1 MFTKQ
6 IFLLNFYRL
15 NLLKVLMNKKLLTI
29 LAGLICG
36 LNIGIVRADPPMQ
49 PFYADVMK
57 MTPQGKLGQVIKQE
71 SIATSVKGAQAWRIA
86 YISSDIA
93 ERKTIS
99 TGLVVAPVGQAPAG
113 GRPVMS
119 WAHGTTGS
127 AQNCG
132 PSQVINPAAPLNEYF
147 LVGGNSWTDYGI
159 PAVEEF
165 IKEGYVLVATDYQ
178 GLGGGGRHQ
187 YSVAATNAMDTLN
200 AARAAISI
208 KEAGAGKKT
217 LVYGWSQGGGAAI
230 ALAGMPE
237 YIKQTGTVADNI
249 DIIGF
254 VALAPQDISI
264 LAPAGKL
271 DQAAADKYF
280 QSSQKMF
287 LDNVF
292 NFTHAT
298 MYYWGTQAA
307 FPNLKLSDIFT
318 DEGVKVAN
326 EIYNN
331 KCMHAASDTF
341 NFNYG
346 TSYASLL
353 KQTPANTVAWAQ
365 AMQKGGVPVVK
376 PVAPVQIYFGSKDT
390 AVPPMMHKLY
400 QEQMCKLGGNVGRM
414 QLPGEQSHFTTP
426 GSSKPFYLS
435 WVKDR
440 VAGKSLANACPK
452 N

>member
-1 MFTKQ
+1 MKSIAHFS
-6 IFLLNFYRL
+6 LL
-15 NLLKVLMNKKLLTI
+15 VLGTSL
-29 LAGLICG
+29 
-36 LNIGIVRADPPMQ
+36 GIMSSTVYADPPMP
-49 PFYADVMK
+49 PFYTSVMK
-57 MTPQGKLGQVIKQE
+57 MSPEGKLGQVIKQE
-71 SIATSVKGAQAWRIA
+71 AISTPVKGAQAWKIA
-86 YISSDIA
+86 YISSDVSG
-93 ERKTIS
+93 RKTIA
-99 TGLVVAPVGQAPAG
+99 TGLVVSPIGSAPVG
-113 GRPVMS
+113 GRPVMT

-132 PSQVINPAAPLNEYF
+132 PSQVIDPAVPLNEYF

-159 PAVEEF
+159 PALEEF

-187 YSVAATNAMDTLN
+187 YSVAVTNGMDTIN
-200 AARAAISI
+200 AARAAGSM
-208 KEAGAGKKT
+208 KETGANKKT
-217 LVYGWSQGGGAAI
+217 LVYGWSQGGGATI

-237 YIKQTGTVADNI
+237 YIKQTGTASDNLEI
-249 DIIGF
+249 LGF

-271 DQAAADKYF
+271 DQVTADKYF
-280 QSSQKMF
+280 QDSQKMF

-298 MYYWGTQAA
+298 MFYWGTQAA
-307 FPNLKLSDIFT
+307 FPNLKLTDIFT
-318 DEGVKVAN
+318 DEGVKIAN
-326 EIYNN
+326 EIYSN
-331 KCMHAASDTF
+331 KCMHTASDTF

-346 TSYASLL
+346 SSYASLL
-353 KQTPANTVAWAQ
+353 KQKPTNTVAWAQ
-365 AMQKGGVPVVK
+365 AMLKGGVPVVK
-376 PVAPVQIYFGSKDT
+376 PIAPIQIYFGSKDT

-400 QEQMCKLGGNVGRM
+400 QEQACKLGGNVGRM

-426 GSSKPFYLS
+426 GSSKPLYVS

-440 VAGKSLANACPK
+440 VAGKPLANACPQ

>member
-1 MFTKQ
+1 MKKTLSTLVVG
-6 IFLLNFYRL
+6 FLL
-15 NLLKVLMNKKLLTI
+15 
-29 LAGLICG
+29 G
-36 LNIGIVRADPPMQ
+36 IGFSAAHADPPMQ
-49 PFYADVMK
+49 PFYAAVMK
-57 MTPQGKLGQVIKQE
+57 MAPEGKLGQVIKQE
-71 SIATSVKGAQAWRIA
+71 KIATPIKGAQAWKIA
-86 YISSDIA
+86 YISSDVSG
-93 ERKTIS
+93 RKTIS
-99 TGLVVAPVGQAPAG
+99 TGLVVAPTGATPVG

-132 PSQVINPAAPLNEYF
+132 PSQVFDPAVPLNEYF

-159 PAVEEF
+159 PAADEF

-200 AARAAISI
+200 AARAAVSM
-208 KEAGAGKKT
+208 KETGANKKT

-237 YIKQTGTVADNI
+237 YIKQTGTVSDNL
-249 DIIGF
+249 DIVGF

-271 DQAAADKYF
+271 DQATADKYF
-280 QSSQKMF
+280 QDSQKMF

-298 MYYWGTQAA
+298 MFYWGTQAA

-326 EIYNN
+326 EIYSN

-346 TSYASLL
+346 SSYANLL
-353 KQTPANTVAWAQ
+353 KQKPSNTVAWAD

-376 PVAPVQIYFGSKDT
+376 PVAPVQIYFGTKDT

-400 QEQMCKLGGNVGRM
+400 QAQACKLGGNVGRM

-440 VAGKSLANACPK
+440 LAGKPLANSCPQE
-452 N
+452 

>member
-1 MFTKQ
+1 
-6 IFLLNFYRL
+6 
-15 NLLKVLMNKKLLTI
+15 MNKKLLTI

-93 ERKTIS
+93 GRKTIS

-159 PAVEEF
+159 PAIEEF

-200 AARAAISI
+200 AARAAISM
-208 KEAGAGKKT
+208 KETGAGKKT
-217 LVYGWSQGGGAAI
+217 LVYGWSQGGGATI

>member
-1 MFTKQ
+1 MK
-6 IFLLNFYRL
+6 R
-15 NLLKVLMNKKLLTI
+15 I
-29 LAGLICG
+29 LSTVALGSLFAISFSTTHA
-36 LNIGIVRADPPMQ
+36 NPPMQ
-49 PFYADVMK
+49 PFYASAMK
-57 MTPQGKLGQVIKQE
+57 MAPEGKLGQVIKQE
-71 SIATSVKGAQAWRIA
+71 SIATSVKGAQAWKIA
-86 YISSDIA
+86 YISSDISG
-93 ERKTIS
+93 RKTIS
-99 TGLVVAPVGQAPAG
+99 TGLVVSPVGPAPAG
-113 GRPVMS
+113 GRPVMT

-132 PSQVINPAAPLNEYF
+132 PSQVIDPAAPLNEYF

-178 GLGGGGRHQ
+178 GLGSGGRHQ
-187 YSVAATNAMDTLN
+187 YSVAATNGMDTLN
-200 AARAAISI
+200 AARAAVSM
-208 KEAGAGKKT
+208 KETGASKKT
-217 LVYGWSQGGGAAI
+217 LVYGWSQGGGATI
-230 ALAGMPE
+230 ALAGMPD
-237 YIKQTGTVADNI
+237 YIKQTGTAADNL

-264 LAPAGKL
+264 LGPAGKL
-271 DQAAADKYF
+271 DQAAADKYL
-280 QSSQKMF
+280 QGSQKMF

-307 FPNLKLSDIFT
+307 FPHLKLSDIFT

-326 EIYNN
+326 DIYSNE
-331 KCMHAASDTF
+331 CMHAASDTF

-346 TSYASLL
+346 SSYANLL
-353 KQTPANTVAWAQ
+353 KQAPTNTMAWAQ
-365 AMQKGGVPVVK
+365 AMQKGGVPVAK
-376 PVAPVQIYFGSKDT
+376 PIAPVQIYFGSKDT

-400 QEQMCKLGGNVGRM
+400 QEQICKLGGNVGRM

-426 GSSKPFYLS
+426 GSSKPFYLA

-440 VAGKSLANACPK
+440 VAGKPLANACPQ

>member
-1 MFTKQ
+1 
-6 IFLLNFYRL
+6 
-15 NLLKVLMNKKLLTI
+15 MNKKLLTI

-93 ERKTIS
+93 GRKTIS
-99 TGLVVAPVGQAPAG
+99 TGLVVAPIGQAPAG
-113 GRPVMS
+113 GRPVIS

-159 PAVEEF
+159 PAIEEF

-200 AARAAISI
+200 AARAAISM
-208 KEAGAGKKT
+208 KETGAGKKT
-217 LVYGWSQGGGAAI
+217 LVYGWSQGGGATI

-326 EIYNN
+326 EIYTN

>member
-1 MFTKQ
+1 MKKILSTLALGS
-6 IFLLNFYRL
+6 LLAVALSSAHAN
-15 NLLKVLMNKKLLTI
+15 
-29 LAGLICG
+29 
-36 LNIGIVRADPPMQ
+36 PPMQ
-49 PFYADVMK
+49 SFYTSVMN
-57 MTPQGKLGQVIKQE
+57 MAPEGKLGQVIKKE
-71 SIATSVKGAQAWRIA
+71 VIETSVKGAQAWKIA

-93 ERKTIS
+93 GRKTIS
-99 TGLVVAPVGQAPAG
+99 TGLVVAPAGPAPAG
-113 GRPVMS
+113 GRPVMT

-132 PSQVINPAAPLNEYF
+132 PSQVLNPAVPLNEYF

-159 PAVEEF
+159 PALEEF
-165 IKEGYVLVATDYQ
+165 LKEGYVLVATDYQ

-187 YSVAATNAMDTLN
+187 YSVAATNAMDTIN
-200 AARAAISI
+200 AARAAVSMQ
-208 KEAGAGKKT
+208 ETGANKKT

-230 ALAGMPE
+230 ALAGMPD
-237 YIKQTGTVADNI
+237 YIKQVGTVADNL
-249 DIIGF
+249 DVVGF

-271 DQAAADKYF
+271 DQATADKYF
-280 QSSQKMF
+280 QDSQKMF

-298 MYYWGTQAA
+298 MFYWGTQAA
-307 FPNLKLSDIFT
+307 FPNLKLTDIFT
-318 DEGVKVAN
+318 EEGEKVAN

-346 TSYASLL
+346 TTYARLL
-353 KQTPANTVAWAQ
+353 KEKPVNTIAWAE
-365 AMQKGGVPVVK
+365 AMLKGGVPVVK
-376 PVAPVQIYFGSKDT
+376 PMAPIQIYFGSKDT

-400 QEQMCKLGGNVGRM
+400 QEQACKLGGNVGRM

-426 GSSKPFYLS
+426 ASSKPFYLS

-440 VAGKSLANACPK
+440 LEGKPLPNACPA

>member
-1 MFTKQ
+1 MKSG
-6 IFLLNFYRL
+6 I
-15 NLLKVLMNKKLLTI
+15 K
-29 LAGLICG
+29 GLIFT
-36 LNIGIVRADPPMQ
+36 GICFATISAWANPPVA
-49 PFYADVMK
+49 PFYEDVAK
-57 MTPQGKLGQVIKQE
+57 MTPNGKLGQIIKKEQ
-71 SIATSVKGAQAWRIA
+71 IKTSVKGAQAWKIA
-86 YISSDIA
+86 YISSDVA
-93 ERKTIS
+93 DRKTIS
-99 TGLVVAPVGQAPAG
+99 TGLIVAPIGQAPKE
-113 GRPVMS
+113 GRPILAWV
-119 WAHGTTGS
+119 HGTTGS

-132 PSQVINPAAPLNEYF
+132 PSQIINPASPLNEYF
-147 LVGGNSWTDYGI
+147 LMNGNSWTDYGI
-159 PAVEEF
+159 PNVEQF
-165 IKEGYVLVATDYQ
+165 IGEGYVVVATDYQ

-187 YSVAATNAMDTLN
+187 YSVAATNAMDTIN
-200 AARAAISI
+200 AARAAASM
-208 KEAGAGKKT
+208 KEASANKKT

-230 ALAGMPE
+230 ALAGMPQ
-237 YIKQTGTVADNI
+237 YIKQTGTAADNL
-249 DIIGF
+249 DVVGF

-271 DQAAADKYF
+271 DQAGADKYF
-280 QSSQKMF
+280 QDSQKMF
-287 LDNVF
+287 LSNIF

-298 MYYWGTQAA
+298 MFYWGTQAA

-326 EIYNN
+326 EIYSN

-353 KQTPANTVAWAQ
+353 KQKPDNTVAWAE
-365 AMQKGGVPVVK
+365 AMLKGGVPVVK

-400 QEQMCKLGGNVGRM
+400 QDQICKLGGNVGRM

-426 GSSKPFYLS
+426 GSSKPFYVS

-440 VAGKSLANACPK
+440 LAGKPLANACPQ

>member
-1 MFTKQ
+1 
-6 IFLLNFYRL
+6 
-15 NLLKVLMNKKLLTI
+15 MNKKLLTI
-29 LAGLICG
+29 LVGLICG

-93 ERKTIS
+93 GRKTIS

-159 PAVEEF
+159 PAIEEF

-200 AARAAISI
+200 AARAAISM
-208 KEAGAGKKT
+208 KETGASKKT
-217 LVYGWSQGGGAAI
+217 LVYGWSQGGGATI

-326 EIYNN
+326 EIYTN

-376 PVAPVQIYFGSKDT
+376 PVAPVQIYFGSRDT

>member
-1 MFTKQ
+1 MKK
-6 IFLLNFYRL
+6 ILSNLAAGALL
-15 NLLKVLMNKKLLTI
+15 
-29 LAGLICG
+29 
-36 LNIGIVRADPPMQ
+36 GISFSAAHADPPMR
-49 PFYADVMK
+49 PFYAAVMK
-57 MTPQGKLGQVIKQE
+57 MAPEGKLGQVIKQE
-71 SIATSVKGAQAWRIA
+71 KIATSIKGAQAWKIA
-86 YISSDIA
+86 YISSDVSG
-93 ERKTIS
+93 RKTIS
-99 TGLVVAPVGQAPAG
+99 TGMVVAPTGAAPAS
-113 GRPVMS
+113 GRPVMT

-132 PSQVINPAAPLNEYF
+132 PSQVIDPAVPLNEYF

-159 PAVEEF
+159 PAAEEF

-187 YSVAATNAMDTLN
+187 YSVAATNGMDTLN
-200 AARAAISI
+200 AARAAVSM
-208 KEAGAGKKT
+208 KETGANKKT
-217 LVYGWSQGGGAAI
+217 LVYGWSQGGGATI
-230 ALAGMPE
+230 ALAGMPD
-237 YIKQTGTVADNI
+237 YIKQTGTAADNL
-249 DIIGF
+249 DVVGF

-280 QSSQKMF
+280 QDSQKMF

-298 MYYWGTQAA
+298 MFYWGTQAA

-326 EIYNN
+326 EIYLN
-331 KCMHAASDTF
+331 KCMHTASDTF

-346 TSYASLL
+346 SSYSTLL
-353 KQTPANTVAWAQ
+353 KQKPANTVAWAD
-365 AMQKGGVPVVK
+365 AMQKGGVPVAK
-376 PVAPVQIYFGSKDT
+376 PVAPIQIYFGSKDT
-390 AVPPMMHKLY
+390 AVPPIMHKLY
-400 QEQMCKLGGNVGRM
+400 QEQACKLGGNVGRM

-426 GSSKPFYLS
+426 GSSKPFYLA

-440 VAGKSLANACPK
+440 IAGKPLANACPQ

>member
-1 MFTKQ
+1 MKK
-6 IFLLNFYRL
+6 IARL
-15 NLLKVLMNKKLLTI
+15 SVLALGTTLGVLSPT
-29 LAGLICG
+29 
-36 LNIGIVRADPPMQ
+36 VFADPPVQ
-49 PFYADVMK
+49 PFYASVMK
-57 MTPQGKLGQVIKQE
+57 MTPEGKLGQVIKQE
-71 SIATSVKGAQAWRIA
+71 KIETSVKGAQAWKIA

-93 ERKTIS
+93 GRKTIS
-99 TGLVVAPVGQAPAG
+99 TGLVVAPVGQAPVG
-113 GRPVMS
+113 GRPVMT

-132 PSQVINPAAPLNEYF
+132 PSQVLDPAVPLNEYF

-187 YSVAATNAMDTLN
+187 YSVSATNGMDTLN
-200 AARAAISI
+200 AARAAGSM
-208 KEAGAGKKT
+208 KETGANKKT
-217 LVYGWSQGGGAAI
+217 IVYGWSQGGGAAI
-230 ALAGMPE
+230 ALAGMPD
-237 YIKQTGTVADNI
+237 YIKQTGTAFDGMEI
-249 DIIGF
+249 LGF

-264 LAPAGKL
+264 LAPVGKL
-271 DQAAADKYF
+271 DQAAADKYL
-280 QSSQKMF
+280 QGSLKMF
-287 LDNVF
+287 SDNIF

-298 MYYWGTQAA
+298 MFYWGTQAA
-307 FPNLKLSDIFT
+307 FPNLKLSDLFT
-318 DEGVKVAN
+318 DEGVKVVN

-341 NFNYG
+341 NFNYS
-346 TSYASLL
+346 TTYTSLL
-353 KQTPANTVAWAQ
+353 KPTPTNTMAWAQ
-365 AMQKGGVPVVK
+365 AMIKGGVPVVK

-400 QEQMCKLGGNVGRM
+400 QDQICKLGGNVGRM

-426 GSSKPFYLS
+426 GSSKPFYLA

-440 VAGKSLANACPK
+440 VAGKPLENACPK

>member
-1 MFTKQ
+1 MKKIT
-6 IFLLNFYRL
+6 RL
-15 NLLKVLMNKKLLTI
+15 SVLALSTAFGVLSTAV
-29 LAGLICG
+29 L
-36 LNIGIVRADPPMQ
+36 ADPPVQ
-49 PFYADVMK
+49 PFYAAVMK
-57 MTPQGKLGQVIKQE
+57 MAPEGKLGQVIKQE
-71 SIATSVKGAQAWRIA
+71 KIDTSVKGAQAWKIA
-86 YISSDIA
+86 YISSDVQG
-93 ERKTIS
+93 RKTIS

-113 GRPVMS
+113 GRPVMT
-119 WAHGTTGS
+119 WAHGTTGA

-132 PSQVINPAAPLNEYF
+132 PSQVLDPVVPLNEYF

-165 IKEGYVLVATDYQ
+165 IKEGYVIVATDYQ

-187 YSVAATNAMDTLN
+187 YGVAATNGIDTLN
-200 AARAAISI
+200 AARAAASM
-208 KEAGAGKKT
+208 KETGANKKT

-346 TSYASLL
+346 TSYAKLL
-353 KQTPANTVAWAQ
+353 KE
-365 AMQKGGVPVVK
+365 K
-376 PVAPVQIYFGSKDT
+376 PVNTIA
-390 AVPPMMHKLY
+390 
-400 QEQMCKLGGNVGRM
+400 
-414 QLPGEQSHFTTP
+414 
-426 GSSKPFYLS
+426 
-435 WVKDR
+435 
-440 VAGKSLANACPK
+440 
-452 N
+452 

>member
-1 MFTKQ
+1 M
-6 IFLLNFYRL
+6 I
-15 NLLKVLMNKKLLTI
+15 KKLSIIYVGAL
-29 LAGLICG
+29 LS
-36 LNIGIVRADPPMQ
+36 LNIAAAHADPPMQ
-49 PFYADVMK
+49 PFYSTVMK
-57 MTPQGKLGQVIKQE
+57 MAPEGKLGQVIKQE
-71 SIATSVKGAQAWRIA
+71 SISTSVKGAQAWKIA
-86 YISSDIA
+86 YISSDISG
-93 ERKTIS
+93 RKTIS
-99 TGLVVAPVGQAPAG
+99 TALVMAPVGPAPTG

-119 WAHGTTGS
+119 WGHGTTGT

-132 PSQVINPAAPLNEYF
+132 PSQVIDPASPLNEYF
-147 LVGGNSWTDYGI
+147 LVGGNSWTDYGL

-178 GLGGGGRHQ
+178 GLGSGGRHQ
-187 YSVAATNAMDTLN
+187 YSVAATNGMDTLN
-200 AARAAISI
+200 AARAAVSL
-208 KEAGAGKKT
+208 KETGANKKT

-237 YIKQTGTVADNI
+237 YIKQTGTAADNL

-326 EIYNN
+326 EIYGN
-331 KCMHAASDTF
+331 KCMHASSDTF

-346 TSYASLL
+346 ASYATLL
-353 KQTPANTVAWAQ
+353 KQTPTNTLAWAQ

-376 PVAPVQIYFGSKDT
+376 PIAPVQIYFGSKDT
-390 AVPPMMHKLY
+390 AVPPIMHKLY
-400 QEQMCKLGGNVGRM
+400 QEQVCKLGGNVGRM

-426 GSSKPFYLS
+426 GTSKPFYLA

-440 VAGKSLANACPK
+440 VAGKPLPNACPQ